1 MAGSSV
7 ILPLNTPS
15 NPQRQDGD
23 CDPYFDS
30 LVDSFIT
37 AAKTEP
43 KQSVGSIDYAAA
55 GRHQAE
61 KYARSALDYYNRDEN
76 NKVVVAILSLWSVG
90 IFRISLST
98 TISAMLVVMQLSILK
113 MEVCLRLGI
122 TLTLRRCGGLIRA
135 TGGGGLGR
143 PDFKDAGSPSS
154 IMTARKSTVDA
165 KKVSMVSIASS
176 AAFDCNNVCFDL
188 VASVELQIGMDG
200 DAKWKSMRICNW
212 SGFEELLGELMP
224 LLSMFQKCLRRYKL
238 LLMI

>member
-76 NKVVVAILSLWSVG
+76 NKVC
-90 IFRISLST
+90 FD
-98 TISAMLVVMQLSILK
+98 
-113 MEVCLRLGI
+113 
-122 TLTLRRCGGLIRA
+122 
-135 TGGGGLGR
+135 
-143 PDFKDAGSPSS
+143 PDTFGMIP
-154 IMTARKSTVDA
+154 TC
-165 KKVSMVSIASS
+165 MVSLDGKNIIGGCRNTEFVECWDIQNLPINNNFCYACGDAVKHPEDGSS
-176 AAFDCNNVCFDL
+176 KEEFFFAKVCFDPET
-188 VASVELQIGMDG
+188 SGMIPTCMISLER
-200 DAKWKSMRICNW
+200 KNRIV
-212 SGFEELLGELMP
+212 
-224 LLSMFQKCLRRYKL
+224 
-238 LLMI
+238 